1 MCEFFLKKVAFS
13 YYTKGGGSRFGIKS
27 TKMTLKTRE
36 YIVQLIVRHVQGTLD
51 DTGKKEL
58 LEWRESFPEN
68 EALFQ
73 RMTSRVH
80 FEESLK
86 ACEMTS
92 KEMESEWKLIYG
104 KTIGRQRLGMRR
116 MFQYAAILI
125 AVVLIG
131 GVWMLGDRDV
141 ELPSDSLMAKAHLI
155 KRIKT
160 QAILVMGD
168 GTTVNLKD
176 TSSLASLVST
186 KVALSANKEILT
198 YTEGSVDTVM
208 EFHTMR
214 IPRGGEYVLVLS
226 DGTTVYLNAESEL
239 TYPVKFSGKDRRVYL
254 KGEAYFEVERDTCKP
269 FIVEANSLE
278 IQVLGTEFGVRA
290 YGDEECVRTTLKRG
304 KVSVESEGCG
314 VILTPNM
321 QASFDKKTLQM
332 DVREVNVD
340 LFLGWKDGRLI
351 FDNCSLEDILKDL
364 GKWYDFDVRYAR
376 EDARLIPFSL
386 NIKKHDAFAEVLQ
399 LLEDTGCVKFDIRDN
414 VVVVK

>member
-86 ACEMTS
+86 ACEMTG

-104 KTIGRQRLGMRR
+104 KTIGRRRLSMRR

-131 GVWMLGDRDV
+131 GIWMLGGRDV
-141 ELPSDSLMAKAHLI
+141 ELPGDSLMAKAHLI
-155 KRIKT
+155 KKIKP

-208 EFHTMR
+208 EFHTMK

-239 TYPVKFSGKDRRVYL
+239 TYPVKFSGKDRRVCL

-290 YGDEECVRTTLKRG
+290 YG
-304 KVSVESEGCG
+304 
-314 VILTPNM
+314 I
-321 QASFDKKTLQM
+321 
-332 DVREVNVD
+332 
-340 LFLGWKDGRLI
+340 
-351 FDNCSLEDILKDL
+351 
-364 GKWYDFDVRYAR
+364 
-376 EDARLIPFSL
+376 
-386 NIKKHDAFAEVLQ
+386 
-399 LLEDTGCVKFDIRDN
+399 
-414 VVVVK
+414 

>member
-1 MCEFFLKKVAFS
+1 M
-13 YYTKGGGSRFGIKS
+13 
-27 TKMTLKTRE
+27 
-36 YIVQLIVRHVQGTLD
+36 QGTLD

-104 KTIGRQRLGMRR
+104 KTIGRRRLGMRR

-141 ELPSDSLMAKAHLI
+141 ELPSVSLMAKAHLI
-155 KRIKT
+155 KRIKP

-239 TYPVKFSGKDRRVYL
+239 TYPV
-254 KGEAYFEVERDTCKP
+254 
-269 FIVEANSLE
+269 NS
-278 IQVLGTEFGVRA
+278 
-290 YGDEECVRTTLKRG
+290 
-304 KVSVESEGCG
+304 
-314 VILTPNM
+314 
-321 QASFDKKTLQM
+321 
-332 DVREVNVD
+332 
-340 LFLGWKDGRLI
+340 
-351 FDNCSLEDILKDL
+351 
-364 GKWYDFDVRYAR
+364 
-376 EDARLIPFSL
+376 
-386 NIKKHDAFAEVLQ
+386 
-399 LLEDTGCVKFDIRDN
+399 
-414 VVVVK
+414 VVKTGGFI

>member
-1 MCEFFLKKVAFS
+1 
-13 YYTKGGGSRFGIKS
+13 
-27 TKMTLKTRE
+27 MTLKTRE
-36 YIVQLIVRHVQGTLD
+36 YIVTLIVRHVQGMLD

-58 LEWRESFPEN
+58 LEWRTSSPEN
-68 EALFQ
+68 EVLFQ
-73 RMTSRVH
+73 RMISRVH

-86 ACEMTS
+86 ACEMTD

-104 KTIGRQRLGMRR
+104 KTIGRRHLGMKR
-116 MFQYAAILI
+116 MFQYAAMLI

-131 GVWMLGDRDV
+131 GIWLLESRDV
-141 ELPSDSLMAKAHLI
+141 QLPSDSLVAKAHLI
-155 KRIKT
+155 KKIKP

-168 GTTVNLKD
+168 GTTLNLKD
-176 TSSLASLVST
+176 TNSLASLVST
-186 KVALSANKEILT
+186 KVALSANQEILT
-198 YTEGSVDTVM
+198 YREGCVDTVT
-208 EFHTMR
+208 EYHTMK

-226 DGTTVYLNAESEL
+226 DGTIVYLNAESEL
-239 TYPVKFSGKDRRVYL
+239 TYPVKFCGKDRRVYL

-269 FIVEANSLE
+269 FIVTASSLE

-290 YGDEECVRTTLKRG
+290 YHDEECVRTTLKKG

-321 QASFDKKTLQM
+321 QASFDKKTSQI

-376 EDARLIPFSL
+376 ENTRLIPFSL

-399 LLEDTGCVKFDIRDN
+399 LLEDTGCVEFDIEGN
-414 VVVVK
+414 VVVAK